1 MFADADIR
9 GCRGI
14 GRKPIDIGLSDRI
27 CIYLIYYILYYLYI
41 IYDIMYIIIIYI
53 IYYIYSIT
61 QLIITYIE
69 FCHTCWRP
77 ILLGLRGCNKVVCG
91 DDLERLTDM
100 VPRLPKIPNFH
111 TSGIKGLKRYTGID
125 RMTGKVTGLV
135 VSWILSMNY
144 VSSCGLVS
152 FSNLHVSDR
161 II

>member
-1 MFADADIR
+1 
-9 GCRGI
+9 
-14 GRKPIDIGLSDRI
+14 
-27 CIYLIYYILYYLYI
+27 
-41 IYDIMYIIIIYI
+41 MYIIIIYI

-111 TSGIKGLKRYTGID
+111 TSGIKGLKRYTGND

-135 VSWILSMNY
+135 VSWILSLNY
-144 VSSCGLVS
+144 VVWFHSPIMFQIVKFKTGWHPQDAQPHTRTHDFPATLWRYQDLGRENWS
-152 FSNLHVSDR
+152 FAYRKVCLSRRH
-161 II
+161 